1 MRAGARTPGELETL
15 LEDAFVIRDGEAL
28 AELFEDGAVFVA
40 EEGVREAR
48 GGHEIAGLARE
59 MWQRNRTYLADPRLV
74 LPALEPL
81 AVPSDEDEA
90 RWWFGTLAV
99 IKTTAAETGGQLTI
113 IDIINPPGLEL
124 SLLVSRARC

>member
-1 MRAGARTPGELETL
+1 
-15 LEDAFVIRDGEAL
+15 
-28 AELFEDGAVFVA
+28 
-40 EEGVREAR
+40 
-48 GGHEIAGLARE
+48 
-59 MWQRNRTYLADPRLV
+59 MWQRNRTYRADPRLV